1 MREAASYEREKKRDA
16 ELKDIL
22 AKAPRIVDLLARGAS
37 VDPKADGLV
46 YLRHPLDPEPVR
58 FSFDDYMGYVKA
70 AENWFRKQGI
80 GAGDGV
86 AVFAPPSPTAL
97 FAIWGASA
105 CGVGEPLNLLF
116 SREAIVSQLNA
127 IRAKILVTT
136 APGAPGGL
144 FERVEGMLD
153 DVPTL
158 QRIVIVPLDG
168 TVAFD
173 DEVLAPDPAWRDDY
187 GRCTDMTEA
196 ERVAIYLPTGGT
208 TGSPKVACLPNRA
221 LVASATTTRMAYD
234 LRPGDASII
243 PLPLFHVGGLTCGA
257 AACCAGGACMIIPGP
272 GGTRDPAYIPNFWRL
287 VEKYRATH
295 GGNVPTAIGAVAETP
310 IEGADISSLRVV
322 SVGGSIC
329 PPEIERR
336 FLAKW
341 GKTAGLPQIYGMTEV
356 AGAITHDFYGDTNK
370 PGFVGTRAP
379 LFELAIL
386 ADGAV
391 RRELPSPVGE
401 LIVRGPQ
408 VFLGYMDR
416 KQTEG
421 AMHREGDREWL
432 RTGDLCRIDA
442 EGHVEI
448 MGRVKDIII
457 RGGHNIDPRTIE
469 DAALEYPGVALAA
482 AVGRPDSYAG
492 EVPILFV
499 TVQPGAKVDLDALN
513 DFVRER
519 IMEPPARPRAVAT
532 VAEMP
537 VTPVGKIFKPKLRE
551 IATADAARE
560 ALAQAGLGD
569 VAEAE
574 AEIDA
579 QRGMVLRVTTDTA
592 NANKVRATLET
603 FPVKVDVVMR

>member
-1 MREAASYEREKKRDA
+1 MRDTASHARETERDA
-16 ELKDIL
+16 ELTSIL
-22 AKAPRIVDLLARGAS
+22 ATTPRIVDLLARGAS
-37 VDPKADGLV
+37 VSPQADGLI
-46 YLRHPLDPEPVR
+46 YLRHPLDPDPVR

-70 AENWFRKQGI
+70 TETWFRKQGI

-86 AVFAPPSPTAL
+86 AIFAPPSPVAL
-97 FAIWGASA
+97 FSIWGASA

-127 IRAKILVTT
+127 ISAKILVTT

-144 FERVEGMLD
+144 FERVEGMLK

-158 QRIVIVPLDG
+158 QRIVTVPLDG

-173 DEVLAPDPAWRDDY
+173 GEVLSPDASWRDDY
-187 GRCTDMTEA
+187 GRCTDAAEA

-208 TGSPKVACLPNRA
+208 TGSPKVARLPNRA
-221 LVASATTTRMAYD
+221 VVASATTTRLAYD
-234 LRPGDASII
+234 LRPGDASLI

-295 GGNVPTAIGAVAETP
+295 GGNVPTAIGAIAETP

-341 GKTAGLPQIYGMTEV
+341 GKSGALPQIYGMTEV
-356 AGAITHDFYGDTNK
+356 AGAITHDFHGDRNK

-386 ADGAV
+386 ANGAV
-391 RRELPSPVGE
+391 HREAPSPVGE

-408 VFLGYMDR
+408 VFLGYMDK
-416 KQTEG
+416 KQTDG
-421 AMHREGDREWL
+421 AMHEGWL

-442 EGHVEI
+442 EGYVEI

-499 TVQPGAKVDLDALN
+499 TVQPGASVDLDALN

-519 IMEPPARPRAVAT
+519 IMEPPARPRAVAR

-551 IATADAARE
+551 IATAEAARE
-560 ALAQAGLGD
+560 ALAQAGL
-569 VAEAE
+569 EA
-574 AEIDA
+574 AASADAAIDP
-579 QRGMVLRVTTDTA
+579 QRGMVLSVTTDA
-592 NANKVRATLET
+592 AHAARVRATLET
-603 FPVKVDVVMR
+603 FPVKVDIHTR

>member
-1 MREAASYEREKKRDA
+1 MRDAASKQREQQRDA
-16 ELKDIL
+16 ELQSIL
-22 AKAPRIVDLLARGAS
+22 AANPRMVDLLGRGAKIN
-37 VDPKADGLV
+37 PAADGLI
-46 YLRHPLDPEPVR
+46 YLRAPLDPAPLV
-58 FSFDDYMGYVKA
+58 FSFDAYMGYVKA
-70 AENWFRKQGI
+70 AETWLRKQGV

-86 AVFAPPSPTAL
+86 AIFAPPTPIAL
-97 FAIWGASA
+97 TAIWGASA
-105 CGVGEPLNLLF
+105 CGVAEPLNLLF
-116 SREAIVSQLNA
+116 SREAIVAQLNA
-127 IRAKILVTT
+127 IRAKLLITT

-144 FERVEGMLD
+144 FERVEGVMK

-158 QRIVIVPLDG
+158 KRIVIVTLDG
-168 TVAFD
+168 TMSFD
-173 DEVLAPDPAWRDDY
+173 GEVLTPDQSWRDDY
-187 GRCTDMTEA
+187 GCSSDAAEA
-196 ERVAIYLPTGGT
+196 ERVALYLPTGGT

-221 LVASATTTRMAYD
+221 LVASATTTRLAYD
-234 LRPGDASII
+234 IRPGDRSII

-272 GGTRDPAYIPNFWRL
+272 GGARDPAYIPNFWRL
-287 VEKYRATH
+287 VENYRVTH
-295 GGNVPTAIGAVAETP
+295 GGNVPTVIGAIAETP
-310 IEGADISSLRVV
+310 VNGADISTLRVV

-341 GKTAGLPQIYGMTEV
+341 GRGDALPQIYGMTEV
-356 AGAITHDFYGDTNK
+356 AGAITHDFHGDRNK
-370 PGFVGTRAP
+370 PGLVGTRAP

-386 ADGAV
+386 ADGAIH
-391 RRELPSPVGE
+391 REQPSPIGE

-408 VFLGYMDR
+408 VFRGYMD
-416 KQTEG
+416 KQQTEG
-421 AMHREGDREWL
+421 AMHEGWL

-442 EGHVEI
+442 EGYVEI

-499 TVQPGAKVDLDALN
+499 TVQPGATVDMEALN

-519 IMEPPARPRAVAT
+519 IMEPPARPRAVAS

-551 IATADAARE
+551 IATTDAARE
-560 ALAQAGLGD
+560 ALAAAGLD
-569 VAEAE
+569 KAASAEAI
-574 AEIDA
+574 IDA
-579 QRGMVLRVTTDTA
+579 QRGMVLHVSAEPGAIDKARSV
-592 NANKVRATLET
+592 LEQ
-603 FPVKVDVVMR
+603 FPVKVEIVAR